1 MNGELIMDNTCLSIK
16 ANLVKLEFN
25 ILFLFI
31 TFIAYKSF
39 VPFYST
45 RYTSPKDPLPKDFL
59 ITKSL
64 SPNVEV
70 IDYLD

>member
-1 MNGELIMDNTCLSIK
+1 MDNTCLSIK
-16 ANLVKLEFN
+16 ANLVILEFN

-39 VPFYST
+39 VPLYST
-45 RYTSPKDPLPKDFL
+45 RYTSPKDPLPKDYL
-59 ITKSL
+59 MTKSL
-64 SPNVEV
+64 GPKDEV